1 MDKTSSPDAPVEAK
15 ARFWVGPLVAGCC
28 FALGY
33 GITERVLT
41 LQPNAEDPV
50 PEAFTPLSFPGDSLQ
65 KIRAQFSD
73 DDSSLQ
79 VDVTALEAAEA
90 ASRPAQPAVKETPK
104 PAVALQT
111 PEPPVWTAPAWSDP
125 QTIVPELDDSNA
137 DSLALPEDSIDVMPA
152 VVVPDGDSPVLVAEP
167 ESVVLPPGAEAFFEV
182 IEPVTPPQPRSPV
195 GSATVEAVCIRSM
208 GSSEALI
215 RATVNRISA
224 RLGHGVADAA
234 AEFAVLAQD
243 APQRL
248 RQEWDLFQDEVR
260 AEAERIERGDQVT
273 VSTDGASASEPSD
286 NPQAVIDRLRA
297 TVADLSQAIEARP

>member
-41 LQPNAEDPV
+41 LQTNAEDPV
-50 PEAFTPLSFPGDSLQ
+50 PEAFTPLAFPGDSLQ
-65 KIRAQFSD
+65 EIRARFSD

-90 ASRPAQPAVKETPK
+90 ASRPVKPAVKETPK

-125 QTIVPELDDSNA
+125 QTIVPELDESHA
-137 DSLALPEDSIDVMPA
+137 DSLVLPEESIEVMPA

-167 ESVVLPPGAEAFFEV
+167 EPLVLPPGAEAFFEV
-182 IEPVTPPQPRSPV
+182 IEPMTPPQP
-195 GSATVEAVCIRSM
+195 
-208 GSSEALI
+208 
-215 RATVNRISA
+215 
-224 RLGHGVADAA
+224 
-234 AEFAVLAQD
+234 
-243 APQRL
+243 
-248 RQEWDLFQDEVR
+248 
-260 AEAERIERGDQVT
+260 
-273 VSTDGASASEPSD
+273 
-286 NPQAVIDRLRA
+286 
-297 TVADLSQAIEARP
+297 